1 MKCMLSTKE
10 FIDQNQDRIIEEL
23 FSLLRIPSV
32 SAHKHAEDA
41 IYLCAA
47 QWVEL
52 LLRSGVDS
60 ARVISTNG
68 NPVVYAEKNIGPEKP
83 TVLVYGHYDVM
94 PAEPFN
100 LWSSPPFEP
109 EIRDGKIYGRG
120 ADDDKGQSFMHAK
133 ALEYLIRN
141 NRLNCNVKFLIEG
154 EEEIGSPALE
164 AFCDE
169 NKDLLKCD
177 TVLVSDTSMLAADT
191 PSITTGLRG
200 LAYWQLEITGA
211 NRDLHSGIF
220 GGAVVNPINEMCKLL
235 ANLTDQEGKIAIP
248 HFYDQVATVSEQ
260 EKALIDQIPF
270 DEEKYKKNLGIKFV
284 HGEKGYSTLERT
296 GVRPTL
302 DICGIWGGYTGEGSK
317 TVLPSKAFAK
327 LSTRLVPDQ
336 NYHEILELVTAH
348 LYSVAPE
355 YIDLKITPLH
365 GAESY
370 VCPVDT
376 PAYRAAEEA
385 YHKVF
390 GVRPLPVRRGG
401 SIGVI
406 PVFERILKVKPI
418 LMGFGLESDAIHSPD
433 ENFSLDMFKK
443 GVETIV
449 EFYGNYNSI
458 MKR

>member
-1 MKCMLSTKE
+1 MSLIKN
-10 FIDQNQDRIIEEL
+10 FISENKDRIIDEL

-32 SAHKHAEDA
+32 SAHKHAEES

-52 LLRSGVDS
+52 LLKSGMDS
-60 ARVISTNG
+60 ARIISTNG
-68 NPVVYAEKNIGPEKP
+68 NPVVFAEKVIHPAKP

-94 PAEPFN
+94 PAEPLN
-100 LWSSPPFEP
+100 LWNSPPFEP

-133 ALEYLIRN
+133 AMEYLIQSN
-141 NRLNCNVKFLIEG
+141 QLNCNVKFLVEG

-164 AFCDE
+164 TFCQE

-177 TVLVSDTSMLAADT
+177 TILVSDTSMLAADI

-220 GGAVVNPINEMCKLL
+220 GGAVANPINEMCKLL
-235 ANLTDQEGKIAIP
+235 ASLTDEGKITVP
-248 HFYDQVATVSEQ
+248 HFYDKVEEVSEE
-260 EKALIDQIPF
+260 EKMLISQIPF

-296 GVRPTL
+296 GIRPTL

-317 TVLPSKAFAK
+317 TVLPSKAYAK
-327 LSTRLVPDQ
+327 LSARLVPNQ
-336 NYHEILELVTAH
+336 KYHEILELVTAH
-348 LYSVAPE
+348 LYSVAPKH
-355 YIDLKITPLH
+355 IDLKVTSLH

-370 VCPVDT
+370 VCPIDA
-376 PAYRAAEEA
+376 PAYRAAEQA
-385 YHKVF
+385 YKDVF

-406 PVFERILKVKPI
+406 PVFEKVLKVKPI
-418 LMGFGLESDAIHSPD
+418 LMGFGLESDAIHSPN
-433 ENFSLDMFKK
+433 ENFPLEMFTK
-443 GVETIV
+443 GIETIV
-449 EFYGNYNSI
+449 EFYKNYDRVV
-458 MKR
+458 K